1 MKNYLREQGKKRK
14 KYKGHKNIQI
24 FAPTRMGKGKKLT
37 YKEKKK
43 LGIRIRKWNKCYS
56 ILKWDLKWDLP
67 KPNDN
72 IFVLDCRKELDNI
85 LKILK

>member
-24 FAPTRMGKGKKLT
+24 FTPTRMGKGKKLT

-56 ILKWDLKWDLP
+56 ILKWDLP

>member
-24 FAPTRMGKGKKLT
+24 FATTRMGKGKKLT

-43 LGIRIRKWNKCYS
+43 LGIRIRLDKDLLTLFNE
-56 ILKWDLKWDLP
+56 IL
-67 KPNDN
+67 
-72 IFVLDCRKELDNI
+72 I
-85 LKILK
+85 LSFS